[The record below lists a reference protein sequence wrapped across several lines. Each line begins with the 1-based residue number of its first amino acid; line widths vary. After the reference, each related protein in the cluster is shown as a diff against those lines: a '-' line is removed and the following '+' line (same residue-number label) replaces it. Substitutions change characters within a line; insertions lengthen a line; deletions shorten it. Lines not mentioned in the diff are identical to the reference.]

1 MVGWHQ
7 MCKSDCRSSQ
17 ASGETEH
24 FIVNRGWGSLIF
36 LGGSMSYQQEALMN
50 GKKDVIL
57 SGKNVS
63 KSDFLPRVVWPT
75 MIGFVSV
82 SLFLFLS
89 YMIIEGYSI
98 VQMIKTDREVTIGRG
113 LEDPP

>member
-1 MVGWHQ
+1 
-7 MCKSDCRSSQ
+7 
-17 ASGETEH
+17 
-24 FIVNRGWGSLIF
+24 
-36 LGGSMSYQQEALMN
+36 MN

-57 SGKNVS
+57 SGENVA
-63 KSDFLPRVVWPT
+63 KSDFLSRVVWPT

-98 VQMIKTDREVTIGRG
+98 VQMIKTDREVTISRG
-113 LEDPP
+113 LEDSP